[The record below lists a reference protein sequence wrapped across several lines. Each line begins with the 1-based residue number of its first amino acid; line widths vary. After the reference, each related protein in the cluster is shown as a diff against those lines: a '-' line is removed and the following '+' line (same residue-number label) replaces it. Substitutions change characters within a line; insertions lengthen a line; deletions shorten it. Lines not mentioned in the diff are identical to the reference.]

1 MGTGMFEP
9 DAASK
14 ETPDISSLLQ
24 PQDANLL
31 LSSICACTDGRFKE
45 AAEFYE
51 PLVQSKLDDLLSVP
65 AIVLANLCVC
75 YIMTSQND
83 QAEALMRQVE
93 RQEQQQATAVSHLAL
108 YLSTVQLKYLI
119 QYI

>member
-1 MGTGMFEP
+1 MACIINFT
-9 DAASK
+9 
-14 ETPDISSLLQ
+14 Q
-24 PQDANLL
+24 PIGARF
-31 LSSICACTDGRFKE
+31 ACTDGRFKE

-51 PLVQSKLDDLLSVP
+51 PLVQSKLDELLTVP

-93 RQEQQQATAVSHLAL
+93 RQEQQQASAVSFGPSHSNSKMLNLHLYSCLEAD
-108 YLSTVQLKYLI
+108 
-119 QYI
+119 